1 MKIVNL
7 SNRLGEI
14 KQKHVGYSFLFCL
27 FGPFYLFAKARIF
40 SGLFLLIIY
49 YYLLP
54 IPGIFEF
61 STFITKNLPPEYGD
75 IISRFLV
82 FFRGEYSQF
91 VGIAIVI
98 FFQIIVSFFVEG
110 LLLRRS
116 IRKKKFLPV
125 TEDDARLLISI
136 HACSRKVSLASSRN
150 ENETYLN
157 DSIKTEIDVPYII
170 NEVDNS
176 RLGAFKRASMK
187 RKLEE
192 LNELYRL
199 EQMTREEYEVRRQ
212 LIIKEYKE
220 NKN

>member
-27 FGPFYLFAKARIF
+27 FGPFYLFAKVRIF

-54 IPGIFEF
+54 IPGIIEF
-61 STFITKNLPPEYGD
+61 STFITKDLPSQYGD
-75 IISRFLV
+75 VIYRFLV

-91 VGIAIVI
+91 VGIIIVI
-98 FFQIIVSFFVEG
+98 VFQLIASFFVEG

-116 IRKKKFLPV
+116 IRKKKLLPV
-125 TEDDARLLISI
+125 TEEDARLLISI
-136 HACSRKVSLASSRN
+136 HASNRKVPLASS
-150 ENETYLN
+150 L
-157 DSIKTEIDVPYII
+157 TEKEDYINSALKKEINVPFIV

-176 RLGAFKRASMK
+176 RLATFKRASMK

-199 EQMTREEYEVRRQ
+199 EQMTREEYEIRRQ